1 MEIDLNTVTHY
12 LDMFEKVRKEV
23 GDANAAALFAEVAKS
38 SRVKAMLAE
47 RQGLQ
52 ASNGNGSA
60 TPNQL
65 SYLKRLGVED
75 IPANLSKEQASALI
89 DKAKLLSIPRRVP

>member
-1 MEIDLNTVTHY
+1 MEIDLNTMTHY
-12 LDMFEKVRKEV
+12 LDMFEKVRNQV
-23 GDANAAALFAEVAKS
+23 GDANAGALFAEVAKS
-38 SRVKAMLAE
+38 SRVKAMIVE

-65 SYLKRLGVED
+65 SYLKRLGVEHEAD
-75 IPANLSKEQASALI
+75 LSKQEASRMI
-89 DKAKLLSIPRRVP
+89 DEAQLAKAA